1 MSTSIGPQAP
11 TLLFVA
17 PSKGATVLFEHEAS
31 TELDN
36 VDDGTHGGGEEPK
49 GRSLTVM
56 PSMPTTR
63 LIVLYRLLSADKQ
76 SL

>member
-1 MSTSIGPQAP
+1 M
-11 TLLFVA
+11 
-17 PSKGATVLFEHEAS
+17 VLVEHEAS

-63 LIVLYRLLSADKQ
+63 LIVLYRLLGERTDFLAGTCLGLKKS
-76 SL
+76 